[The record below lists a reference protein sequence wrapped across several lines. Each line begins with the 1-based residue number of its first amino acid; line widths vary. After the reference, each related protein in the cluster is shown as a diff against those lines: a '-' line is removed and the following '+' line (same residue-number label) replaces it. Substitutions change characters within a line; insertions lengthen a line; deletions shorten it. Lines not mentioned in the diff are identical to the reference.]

1 MSQQKSAHVQRELQE
16 VWSRGEERSAR
27 LGAEHRQLWGALD
40 EAARGGKGLRP
51 DLVIAVHAALGG
63 TRFESA
69 ASAAAAVELL
79 HTAFVVHDDVI
90 DGDDTRRG
98 RPNVSGAFE
107 VQARRAGASAAAA
120 QRQGSAAGILAGDLA
135 LVSAMRLM
143 ARSGASAAQTEQ
155 LLELLEETVHATAAG
170 ELADVRLSRVGEG
183 QALQLQ
189 DALRVAELKT
199 SAYSFQLPMQIGA
212 VLSDASSELLG
223 QLSAI
228 GRLIGIGFQLLDDL
242 LGVFGRQELTGKT
255 VLSDLREAKPTAL
268 LALARGTSCW
278 QELSELIGDPEL
290 GEHQSARA
298 RHLLTDCG
306 ARSAVQDLAEQ
317 QFDEALEL
325 VARSCAPAEL
335 EAVVAQ
341 LIERVRA
348 SASSAMTAHIAEGQF
363 GAAPLR
369 EQAS

>member
-1 MSQQKSAHVQRELQE
+1 MSQQKPATVQRELQE
-16 VWSRGEERSAR
+16 VWRRGGERSAR
-27 LGAEHRQLWGALD
+27 LGPEHGQLWGALD

-63 TRFESA
+63 TRYESV
-69 ASAAAAVELL
+69 ASAAAAVEML

-107 VQARRAGASAAAA
+107 VQARRTGASAAAA

-135 LVSAMRLM
+135 LVSALRLM

-155 LLELLEETVHATAAG
+155 LLELLEEAVHATASG

-199 SAYSFQLPMQIGA
+199 SAYSFQLPMQVGA
-212 VLSDASSELLG
+212 VLADAPWELLEK
-223 QLSAI
+223 LAVI
-228 GRLIGIGFQLLDDL
+228 GRLVGIGFQLLDDL

-255 VLSDLREAKPTAL
+255 VISDLREAKPTAL

-278 QELSELIGDPEL
+278 TELSALIGDPEL
-290 GEHQSARA
+290 GEEQADRA
-298 RHLLTDCG
+298 RDLLTGCG
-306 ARSAVQDLAEQ
+306 ARRAVQDLADQ
-317 QFDEALEL
+317 QLEEALHL
-325 VARSCAPAEL
+325 AARPALPAEL

-341 LIERVRA
+341 LIERVRGTA
-348 SASSAMTAHIAEGQF
+348 ISAMTTHSAEGQF